1 MADQATGLVADLE
14 ARRSAVERELEEI
27 ELLMRQ
33 ARTEADRHAAR
44 RDAAGQRLSGLMD
57 ESAVPPALRE
67 AQEQL
72 MLQYQ
77 RSALMSSQIEVLE
90 GKQRVLER
98 LREALVEAG
107 GALAGVAPAGGGQAG
122 AGSTRTA
129 SLPAPAAPGA
139 GSQSRAVLTAQEE
152 MRRAIARQMHDGPA
166 QSIANI
172 ALQAEVVQRL
182 LTRDPTAAER
192 ELGELRTMVQHALE
206 ATKTF
211 IFEVRPMVLDDLGL
225 VPTLRRA
232 AGERQ
237 RRSGVAVRFESTG
250 ADSRLD
256 AEVETHLF
264 RIVDDA
270 MTALLSRR
278 PTELS
283 LRLNWTESAVT
294 ASLRTRPPAGE
305 EPPRP
310 AQAPAG
316 GDVPT
321 ALAQMIRE
329 QDAGVVERET
339 ARRRAYAL
347 PAETLADLEQRGGA
361 VGIEVREHDDGL
373 RVDMSV
379 KVANGTTT

>member
-139 GSQSRAVLTAQEE
+139 A
-152 MRRAIARQMHDGPA
+152 
-166 QSIANI
+166 
-172 ALQAEVVQRL
+172 
-182 LTRDPTAAER
+182 
-192 ELGELRTMVQHALE
+192 
-206 ATKTF
+206 
-211 IFEVRPMVLDDLGL
+211 
-225 VPTLRRA
+225 
-232 AGERQ
+232 
-237 RRSGVAVRFESTG
+237 
-250 ADSRLD
+250 
-256 AEVETHLF
+256 HLF
-264 RIVDDA
+264 
-270 MTALLSRR
+270 LG
-278 PTELS
+278 
-283 LRLNWTESAVT
+283 
-294 ASLRTRPPAGE
+294 GE
-305 EPPRP
+305 HGP
-310 AQAPAG
+310 
-316 GDVPT
+316 
-321 ALAQMIRE
+321 
-329 QDAGVVERET
+329 
-339 ARRRAYAL
+339 
-347 PAETLADLEQRGGA
+347 
-361 VGIEVREHDDGL
+361 
-373 RVDMSV
+373 
-379 KVANGTTT
+379 